1 MRIFHIKG
9 IKVSADKVFDLA
21 SKRLEALH
29 APFLKD
35 MKNFAEQIDL
45 ILTRKALQYV
55 KVCDKFQKPM
65 KLEEQL
71 KVAKEGQAFLN
82 RRYR

>member
-65 KLEEQL
+65 KLEGCERGAS
-71 KVAKEGQAFLN
+71 VPQAAS
-82 RRYR
+82 YHTT

>member
-1 MRIFHIKG
+1 MKIGGCI
-9 IKVSADKVFDLA
+9 
-21 SKRLEALH
+21 RLRFWCKL
-29 APFLKD
+29 P
-35 MKNFAEQIDL
+35 IDL

-71 KVAKEGQAFLN
+71 KVAKEGQAFLK
-82 RRYR
+82 RLAITLHKSMTIICAIA